1 MAFLYPASPFA
12 PPTITQRL
20 LTTPVRFM
28 LHTIYTILLYLRGP
42 PYTPSPTVKPI
53 KVVCISDTH
62 CQNPLE
68 FLPPGDLL
76 IHAGDLTNLGTVA
89 ELERQIGW
97 LKSIHGAIV
106 KGGFSEIIVICGNHD
121 GYFDVRSRSTHDR
134 QQKNKLDWGPIKYLE
149 HSSATITIHGRTLN
163 VYGAPQIPKCG
174 GKEFAFQYPRGQDA
188 WTGTIPDDVD
198 VLVTHTPP
206 KTHLDIP
213 LGADAG
219 LGCEW
224 LLKECWR
231 VKPTLHVFG
240 HIHSGYGTQSVWWDE
255 AQFRFERICSRSPGS
270 LGAVGEIFDLGL
282 WVEGAKLLYQ
292 GGRAVLWTKFWG
304 GNNAKGGMMVNAS
317 LTWQTTNKMD
327 NNPHVVYL

>member
-1 MAFLYPASPFA
+1 MGLLYPPSPFA

-20 LTTPVRFM
+20 LTTPLRF
-28 LHTIYTILLYLRGP
+28 LFHLAYIILLYLRGP
-42 PYTPSPTVKPI
+42 SYSPPPNVDPI

-62 CQNPLE
+62 CKNPLD

-89 ELERQIGW
+89 EIQRQIDW

-121 GYFDVRSRSTHDR
+121 SYFDVRSRSGHDR
-134 QQKNKLDWGPIKYLE
+134 QQKQKLDWGPIKYLE
-149 HSSATITIHGRTLN
+149 HSATAVTIHDRTLN

-188 WTGTIPDDVD
+188 WSGTIPDDVD

-213 LGADAG
+213 LGPNAG
-219 LGCEW
+219 MGCEW

-231 VKPTLHVFG
+231 AKPTLHVFG
-240 HIHSGYGTQSVWWDE
+240 HVHSGYGMQAVWWDE
-255 AQFRFERICSRSPGS
+255 AQFRYERIMSRPPRSFGA
-270 LGAVGEIFDLGL
+270 LGEVFDFRL
-282 WVEGAKLLYQ
+282 WIEGAKLLYH
-292 GGRAVLWTKFWG
+292 GAKGVLWSKFWG
-304 GNNAKGGMMVNAS
+304 GAARGGLMINAS
-317 LTWQTTNKMD
+317 LTWQTTDRLD
-327 NNPHVVYL
+327 NDPQVVYL